1 MHNAP
6 QTSPPEQSVPT
17 TGSSGSVH
25 SRSASSQLDRPP
37 PPSSRN
43 VLEIFSQQPG
53 ALCSFPSTNDTV
65 WTTLPRT
72 FGDVEVSATAIDDC
86 FRIFFT
92 RYSPQFPAIEGEIT
106 PNDCYEQSPYLCL
119 TIITIGSRR
128 YTRDPT
134 LFSQLSPQ
142 LTEYTKHAAFSRE
155 TSLHTIQAFMLN
167 CAWPLPQSSLSR
179 ETTHI
184 VSGVLLQHA
193 LSVGLHIFGVGQD
206 FSRVKLQEDRA
217 LMYLRA
223 RLWVL
228 CIVICQR

>member
-1 MHNAP
+1 M
-6 QTSPPEQSVPT
+6 V
-17 TGSSGSVH
+17 
-25 SRSASSQLDRPP
+25 
-37 PPSSRN
+37 
-43 VLEIFSQQPG
+43 EIFSTQPTS
-53 ALCSFPSTNDTV
+53 LCRFAESNDAV
-65 WTTLPRT
+65 WTTLPRI
-72 FGDVEVSATAIDDC
+72 FGDVEVSATSIEDC

-92 RYSPQFPAIEGEIT
+92 RYSPQCPAIEGGIL

-128 YTRDPT
+128 YTKDPT
-134 LFSQLSPQ
+134 LLSQLSPQ
-142 LTEYTKHAAFSRE
+142 LTEFTKHAAFSRE

-167 CAWPLPQSSLSR
+167 CTWPLPQNSLSK

-184 VSGVLLQHA
+184 ISGVLLQHA

-206 FSRVKLQEDRA
+206 FSRIKLQEDRA